1 MLSSFGRA
9 ARCTFLMLAAG
20 GTVACSAAGGP
31 SSAGR
36 GSPPVQA
43 AAEDERAIREIIRN
57 ETEAWNQGDAV
68 AYSRDFAQD
77 GLFTNILGQSFAGH
91 DAFVRQHEFIF
102 RSLFRNTTLHQDIVV
117 LRFPEPNMALV
128 ETLSA
133 VSGLP
138 QMPPGA
144 AADARGRLRTRLLQV
159 LVNRG
164 GEWKIVA
171 YHNVDVKQG
180 VAVPEPGEPGQQ

>member
-1 MLSSFGRA
+1 MQSSFGKTA
-9 ARCTFLMLAAG
+9 TCTFLMLATG
-20 GTVACSAAGGP
+20 GTFACSAAGGLSPAVTSSP
-31 SSAGR
+31 SI
-36 GSPPVQA
+36 QA
-43 AAEDERAIREIIRN
+43 VADDERAIREVVRN
-57 ETEAWNQGDAV
+57 ETETWNRGDAV

-77 GLFTNILGQSFAGH
+77 GLFTNILGQSFTGH
-91 DAFVRQHEFIF
+91 DAFVKQHEFIF
-102 RSLFRNTTLHQDIVV
+102 RGLFRNTTLQQDIVA
-117 LRFPEPNMALV
+117 LKFPEPGMALV

-144 AADARGRLRTRLLQV
+144 APDAKGRLRTKLLHV
-159 LVNRG
+159 LVKRG

-180 VAVPEPGEPGQQ
+180 VAVPEPGGE